1 MITVNAKVKVLDI
14 CGAYL
19 ARIFRIKNSKR
30 AQGEVGKFIVSS
42 ILVALPDNKKV
53 KKHDVKKGVIVQTKK
68 IIYRNYI
75 GSSLNYKNNYIVLFS
90 KNIDPLGNRLR
101 GSVTQE
107 LRYKKLAKL
116 LLISPYII

>member
-30 AQGEVGKFIVSS
+30 AQGKVGKFIVSS

-75 GSSLNYKNNYIVLFS
+75 GSSFNYKNNYIVLFS